1 MTCVSIESAEMEP
14 YTGTGKIVPP
24 ISQRP
29 GKPVCIS
36 KPSVTIPFIEPFRL
50 KQEFPLSGQAD
61 STVQSARS
69 TICQILKKEDKRM
82 LVITGPCSIHEEG
95 AALEYAH
102 RLRILQEEVRDSM
115 FLVMRTYVEKP
126 RTSIGWKGLVNDPR
140 MDGSCDMTEGLR
152 RARNLLVRISEMGVP
167 CATEMLEP
175 LTPAYI
181 EDAVAWAVI
190 GARTTESQIH
200 REMASGLSMPVGFK
214 NSTDGSLTPALNAIM
229 AAAKSHHFPGINW
242 MGQSCIVGTPG
253 NPWGHLILRGGKK
266 TNYDPASIQNAC
278 NVLLDR
284 GLNPAITVD
293 CSHGNSGKDFR
304 MQKTAWDYVIHQRT
318 SGNENIVG
326 LMLESHLHEGRQNIC
341 SDLSLLQYGVSV
353 TDACISWEETERLI
367 LSAHGRL
374 KENMTNANEESAS
387 DKI

>member
-14 YTGTGKIVPP
+14 YTGTGKAA
-24 ISQRP
+24 S
-29 GKPVCIS
+29 PVLPVSDKTASIS

-61 STVQSARS
+61 RTVQTARES
-69 TICQILKKEDKRM
+69 IRQILKKEDKRM
-82 LVITGPCSIHEEG
+82 LVITGPCSIHEEVS
-95 AALEYAH
+95 ALEYAH
-102 RLRILQEEVRDSM
+102 RLRILQEEVKDRIL
-115 FLVMRTYVEKP
+115 LVMRTYVEKP

-152 RARNLLVRISEMGVP
+152 RSRNLLVRISEMGVP

-214 NSTDGSLTPALNAIM
+214 NSTDGSAIPALNAIM
-229 AAAKSHHFPGINW
+229 AAAKNHRFPGINW
-242 MGQSCIVGTPG
+242 MGQSCIIRTPG
-253 NPWGHLILRGGKK
+253 NPWGHLVLRGGR
-266 TNYDPASIQNAC
+266 TPNYDPSSIQSAC
-278 NVLLDR
+278 AILSDK
-284 GLNPAITVD
+284 GLNPAIIVD
-293 CSHGNSGKDFR
+293 CSHGNSGKDYR
-304 MQKTAWDYVIHQRT
+304 LQGMAWDYVIRQRAN
-318 SGNENIVG
+318 GNENIVG

-341 SDLSLLQYGVSV
+341 PDPSLLQYGVSV

-367 LSAHGRL
+367 ISAHRMFR
-374 KENMTNANEESAS
+374 ERNNDAEF
-387 DKI
+387 